1 MNLKNALADY
11 VKTGKNLLNNYPLLL
26 IFSIYVLFQFQLT
39 IQNTYLSIYLIE
51 NLSFSQSMI
60 GVFPAFSSVC
70 MLFLLIFVIPRFREE
85 YHLQYIGIGFS
96 FIIISSILV
105 ITAKSGNMTQIIIST
120 ILSSAG
126 LLLSTPYLETA
137 VANIMED
144 DSRANVSSILQVA
157 LLLFISPAGII
168 GGVTYKIDPRIPF
181 LLMLGAMM
189 ISMVLLSFTMKLIA
203 RNEDR
208 KKKIVDF

>member
-1 MNLKNALADY
+1 
-11 VKTGKNLLNNYPLLL
+11 
-26 IFSIYVLFQFQLT
+26 
-39 IQNTYLSIYLIE
+39 
-51 NLSFSQSMI
+51 
-60 GVFPAFSSVC
+60 
-70 MLFLLIFVIPRFREE
+70 LLIFVIPRFREE